1 MKLKKRLCI
10 AVIVFCFLGMG
21 ESLVSAAEDS
31 NEDLEY
37 TPVILEKG
45 FMIELAEETGIT
57 PFAVRTVVNW
67 KVNPKTLKSSSGFK
81 KTAGSTIEIK
91 VNVKPQKKVWIGI
104 MSANTGKIY
113 QSTTT
118 GVYKTFKIKKT
129 DTYHVFVQNFS
140 SGSIQAIGYYRR

>member
-21 ESLVSAAEDS
+21 ESLVSAAED
-31 NEDLEY
+31 LEY
-37 TPVILEKG
+37 TPVILEEG

-91 VNVKPQKKVWIGI
+91 VNVKP
-104 MSANTGKIY
+104 
-113 QSTTT
+113 
-118 GVYKTFKIKKT
+118 
-129 DTYHVFVQNFS
+129 
-140 SGSIQAIGYYRR
+140 